1 MLLLHSLLTDVLV
14 APSDSNLN
22 SFIVLKFLLASAHI
36 VFEPIVILILRWGIF
51 FFFLQTKQSEI
62 YDILLYFMI

>member
-51 FFFLQTKQSEI
+51 LFFFKQSN
-62 YDILLYFMI
+62 LRFMTFYSTL